1 MIYGN
6 VDSDRAQDRRGNERE
21 SEEIEEVKSAI
32 LYTCARLL
40 KLQFLGRL
48 NVGFWNKE
56 RTVNLIL
63 LRVRWICSQ
72 TLNTLMN
79 KN

>member
-6 VDSDRAQDRRGNERE
+6 GDSDRAQDRRGNERE
-21 SEEIEEVKSAI
+21 IEEMEEVTSAI

-48 NVGFWNKE
+48 NVGFWN
-56 RTVNLIL
+56 TVPIRQIETTFFDPASEFLSSH
-63 LRVRWICSQ
+63 R
-72 TLNTLMN
+72 
-79 KN
+79 